1 MCTMK
6 RKFDRAQEKRPA
18 PAPPAESRSLKKK
31 KLHPIDPEGR
41 EILRKQRK
49 GRPLGHAGHSSVGR
63 NSTLDKMSPPAATI
77 GAARKSAPSRKI
89 SVDLSARDIPTSRR
103 QSKQTDLSRDSDLA
117 PPSLNS
123 FPTAKDSTVSK
134 SRGSPERQKDGP
146 LPSKVIAD
154 PVASRGLSRSTKSTP
169 ISDLDSRAKDGLEIS
184 PVSLER
190 VPRDTAI
197 IDNGADHSDAVGRSS
212 GTGKATTEQQQS
224 HQARQHD
231 TGSSGDLRQT
241 SPKPDI
247 TSISRNN
254 EVPTS
259 RPQVIIHQSASSVAL
274 MKQRSSDTDKA
285 GAKKSEADMFTL
297 QAQSEED
304 SPLSEID
311 SRDISLWHNS
321 SDESDAENS
330 EDIDFQDVAAEG
342 VQLAQ
347 LNSAVSGAIDTTYVQ
362 L

>member
-1 MCTMK
+1 MK

-18 PAPPAESRSLKKK
+18 PAAPAESRSLKKK

-41 EILRKQRK
+41 EILREQRK
-49 GRPLGHAGHSSVGR
+49 GRSLGHAGHSSVGR
-63 NSTLDKMSPPAATI
+63 NSTLDKLSPPAATI
-77 GAARKSAPSRKI
+77 GAARKSAPTRKI

-103 QSKQTDLSRDSDLA
+103 QSKQTDLSRDRDPA

-123 FPTAKDSTVSK
+123 IPTSKDSTLSK
-134 SRGSPERQKDGP
+134 SRGSPERRKDRP
-146 LPSKVIAD
+146 LPSKIIAD
-154 PVASRGLSRSTKSTP
+154 PVASREPSRSTKSTP
-169 ISDLDSRAKDGLEIS
+169 ISDLHSRAKHGLEIS
-184 PVSLER
+184 PESIDR
-190 VPRDTAI
+190 VLRDTAI
-197 IDNGADHSDAVGRSS
+197 IDNGAHHSDAVGRSS
-212 GTGKATTEQQQS
+212 GTRKVTTEQQKS

-231 TGSSGDLRQT
+231 TSSSGDLRQT

-247 TSISRNN
+247 TSIARDN

-259 RPQVIIHQSASSVAL
+259 RPQVIIHQCANSVAL
-274 MKQRSSDTDKA
+274 MKQQSSDTDKA
-285 GAKKSEADMFTL
+285 GAKKPEADMFTL

-311 SRDISLWHNS
+311 SRDISSWHNS
-321 SDESDAENS
+321 SDESDAEDS
-330 EDIDFQDVAAEG
+330 EDIDLQDVATEG

-347 LNSAVSGAIDTTYVQ
+347 LNSAVSGAIVTTYVQ